1 MKYTLFLFFNLKTCL
16 IHAYILMNLRLYMII
31 NAMLVK
37 KIVDEKEF
45 LEAATQTTSN
55 LIFKKVDLSDLKGT

>member
-1 MKYTLFLFFNLKTCL
+1 
-16 IHAYILMNLRLYMII
+16 MII

-45 LEAATQTTSN
+45 LETATQTTSN

>member
-1 MKYTLFLFFNLKTCL
+1 MKYTLFLFFNLRTCL

-45 LEAATQTTSN
+45 LETATQTTSN